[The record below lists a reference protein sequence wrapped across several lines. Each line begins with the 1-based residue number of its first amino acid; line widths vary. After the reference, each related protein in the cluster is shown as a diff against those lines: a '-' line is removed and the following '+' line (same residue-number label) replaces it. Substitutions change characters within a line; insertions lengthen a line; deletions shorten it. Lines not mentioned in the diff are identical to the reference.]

1 MQRRTLLKG
10 VGTAAAA
17 TAGFAGSA
25 AARPA
30 LDVELDRPL
39 DVSDVSGRVALA
51 DLLDESELRRLDGDV
66 DPHAKRLVV
75 SEETDTLVDLEDDC
89 CKTYKQCFDEDNE
102 TNCTCACCVC
112 PH

>member
-17 TAGFAGSA
+17 TAGLAGSA

-30 LDVELDRPL
+30 LGVELDRPL
-39 DVSDVSGRVALA
+39 AVSDVSGQVALA

-66 DPHAKRLVV
+66 DPTDVTLVV
-75 SEETDTLVDLEDDC
+75 SETADTIDPADDC
-89 CKTYKQCFDEDNE
+89 CKTYKKCFDEDNE

-112 PH
+112 PS